1 MLASVCRSQWNIQW
15 MVGSPQ
21 SLVHPWCKQPPM
33 VTALAPNLLHILARV
48 WTIINITSK
57 VDRAYMFLV
66 WGSELARLLKSDH
79 SRPKGQF
86 EAEKASKETTKN
98 WTDQSHPKP
107 PEAESGQALGEKAL
121 DVAKKASKVEAF
133 LPTLPSHGFCLA
145 LVRRRMLVAVRPAI
159 LRPGWGRVALAAA
172 HVEISVSSTATRWP
186 ETVWEISFRWD
197 GRHDV
202 SCPRWIWEKSV
213 VSSIWLLKA
222 PHAGSFGTNCGKPF
236 SGARPETSWNSCVD
250 GDCLFVAVAWSTIIP
265 VRYTETSR
273 FVPARFP
280 QHLFWVVRR
289 TLAFLRTVSSACTSP
304 DRESGWWFMPTSS
317 MASALAPGCLVSTDD
332 IIGCLLL
339 S

>member
-1 MLASVCRSQWNIQW
+1 
-15 MVGSPQ
+15 
-21 SLVHPWCKQPPM
+21 
-33 VTALAPNLLHILARV
+33 
-48 WTIINITSK
+48 
-57 VDRAYMFLV
+57 MFLV

-159 LRPGWGRVALAAA
+159 LRPSWGHVALAAA

-202 SCPRWIWEKSV
+202 RCPRWIWEKSV

-222 PHAGSFGTNCGKPF
+222 PQDSRIRGQLRYELWKAV
-236 SGARPETSWNSCVD
+236 SGARPETSWNSCRRR
-250 GDCLFVAVAWSTIIP
+250 LFVRSNGMERHHPCALYGNKS
-265 VRYTETSR
+265 
-273 FVPARFP
+273 F
-280 QHLFWVVRR
+280 R
-289 TLAFLRTVSSACTSP
+289 TRALS
-304 DRESGWWFMPTSS
+304 PTSFLSGSTHAGLPSNSIFS
-317 MASALAPGCLVSTDD
+317 MHLSRPGVWVM
-332 IIGCLLL
+332 IYAY
-339 S
+339 